1 MRKVRSAQKMAQTKL
16 ESGKRRW
23 AEGLAP
29 TALTSPRRRQT
40 LKASEQARPLLA
52 ASKLAPIKPAAC
64 FHILRHMHASTLALR
79 SVPLHFLGLFHQS
92 FQQE

>member
-1 MRKVRSAQKMAQTKL
+1 MRKARSAQKMAQTKL
-16 ESGKRRW
+16 ESRKRRW
-23 AEGLAP
+23 AFP
-29 TALTSPRRRQT
+29 TQT
-40 LKASEQARPLLA
+40 PPWKASEQARPLLA
-52 ASKLAPIKPAAC
+52 ASKLASIEPAAS